1 MDPLLE
7 TLKNSDLSSVLSSC
21 EPELQELMRQIDI
34 MMDQRKRE
42 WEAEVRGL
50 EQRLQAGEHELWSAR
65 RLGEQRVVE
74 MGYLRQQL
82 EEAQAGRLSLASRY
96 EEQLQKVHE
105 ELSRLK
111 RSYQKLQRKHLKE
124 ANEGAKGREELPL
137 KDKAEVQCLCVGCA
151 GVLAPSAGHRGY
163 NQQWRGGVLAPSAGH
178 RGYDHQWRGGVLAP
192 SAGHYEYNHLFPEER
207 RTGLL
212 CNLASGPQVG
222 LEDRAEVP
230 GLQREVS
237 RLQQALKDKEHE
249 TRVEGATRQRAE
261 HCKAEEELK
270 KLLSQA
276 KEERAVAVSD
286 ARKLGEE
293 LQRSRLTHGGELEG
307 VRKEVSRLAG
317 ELHRRDV
324 AVATLEGSASAA
336 ARRHAAETGRA
347 ERREAEL
354 KVLQVQLESLKTE
367 NQRLSGVLER
377 LDPSP
382 SPKRGS
388 ACRGSDRERG
398 VTSLSSLE
406 RENQQLR
413 QEVNQMRSRL
423 SSGGGA
429 GREEEE
435 EEEVQ
440 AMKAKQQST
449 PPPYGEGLHRV
460 PVPPD
465 LLSPGSHQP
474 HRVPAPP
481 SSSPSSSSSSPSSW
495 RGRRVR
501 TGREEGVAGG
511 RYSSSSEEVL
521 LDPLGGDDEETA
533 LAAAAAEGVVAR
545 FLEGETLRSEELL
558 LRLETHVQGL
568 REDHARTAR
577 RYQPAPTSSHTSTL
591 TSTLTSSL
599 P

>member
-50 EQRLQAGEHELWSAR
+50 EQRLQAGEHELRLAR

-137 KDKAEVQCLCVGCA
+137 KDKSEVQCLCVGRA
-151 GVLAPSAGHRGY
+151 GVLAPSAGQQGY
-163 NQQWRGGVLAPSAGH
+163 DHQWRGGVLAPSAGH

-192 SAGHYEYNHLFPEER
+192 SAGHRGYDHQWRGGVLAPSAGHFEYNHLFPEER

-212 CNLASGPQVG
+212 CNLASGSQVG

-261 HCKAEEELK
+261 HCKVEEELK

-336 ARRHAAETGRA
+336 ARRHGAEAGRA

-354 KVLQVQLESLKTE
+354 TVLQVQLESLKTE
-367 NQRLSGVLER
+367 NQRLSAVLER

-406 RENQQLR
+406 RENRQLR

-423 SSGGGA
+423 QERTPPPPAKGGQSQSTWLGGGGA

-435 EEEVQ
+435 EGVQ

-481 SSSPSSSSSSPSSW
+481 SSSPSPSPSSSSSPSSW

-521 LDPLGGDDEETA
+521 PDPLGGEDEET
-533 LAAAAAEGVVAR
+533 V
-545 FLEGETLRSEELL
+545 SS
-558 LRLETHVQGL
+558 
-568 REDHARTAR
+568 
-577 RYQPAPTSSHTSTL
+577 APNSSAQRV
-591 TSTLTSSL
+591 
-599 P
+599 

>member
-34 MMDQRKRE
+34 MMDQRKGE

-50 EQRLQAGEHELWSAR
+50 EQRLQAGEHELRSAR

-137 KDKAEVQCLCVGCA
+137 KDKAEV
-151 GVLAPSAGHRGY
+151 
-163 NQQWRGGVLAPSAGH
+163 
-178 RGYDHQWRGGVLAP
+178 
-192 SAGHYEYNHLFPEER
+192 
-207 RTGLL
+207 
-212 CNLASGPQVG
+212 G

-237 RLQQALKDKEHE
+237 RLQQALKDKEHD

-261 HCKAEEELK
+261 HCKVEEELK

-336 ARRHAAETGRA
+336 ARRHGAEAGRA

-354 KVLQVQLESLKTE
+354 TVQLESLKTE

-423 SSGGGA
+423 QERTPPPPAKGGQSQSMWLGTGGGA
-429 GREEEE
+429 GREEEEEE

-440 AMKAKQQST
+440 AMKAKQQVT

-533 LAAAAAEGVVAR
+533 LAAAAEGVVAR

-577 RYQPAPTSSHTSTL
+577 RYQPAPTSSR
-591 TSTLTSSL
+591 TSTLTSS
-599 P
+599 PP

>member
-34 MMDQRKRE
+34 MMDQRKGE
-42 WEAEVRGL
+42 WEAEARGL
-50 EQRLQAGEHELWSAR
+50 QQRLQAGEHELWSAR
-65 RLGEQRVVE
+65 RLGEQRGVE
-74 MGYLRQQL
+74 MGCLRKQL

-137 KDKAEVQCLCVGCA
+137 KDKAEV
-151 GVLAPSAGHRGY
+151 
-163 NQQWRGGVLAPSAGH
+163 
-178 RGYDHQWRGGVLAP
+178 
-192 SAGHYEYNHLFPEER
+192 
-207 RTGLL
+207 
-212 CNLASGPQVG
+212 G

-261 HCKAEEELK
+261 HCKVEEELK

-336 ARRHAAETGRA
+336 ARRHGAETGRA

-354 KVLQVQLESLKTE
+354 TVLQVQLESLKTE

-423 SSGGGA
+423 QERTPPPPAKGGQSQSTWLGSGGGA
-429 GREEEE
+429 GREVQEEE
-435 EEEVQ
+435 EEEVVQ
-440 AMKAKQQST
+440 AMKAKQQVT
-449 PPPYGEGLHRV
+449 PPTYGEGVHRV

-481 SSSPSSSSSSPSSW
+481 SSSPSSPSSSSPSSSSPSSW
-495 RGRRVR
+495 PGRGRRR
-501 TGREEGVAGG
+501 GTGREEGVAGG

-533 LAAAAAEGVVAR
+533 LAVAAAAAEGVVAR

-577 RYQPAPTSSHTSTL
+577 RFQPAPISTL
-591 TSTLTSSL
+591 TSTSTLTLTLTSNPDLHPDLHPALTST
-599 P
+599 PP